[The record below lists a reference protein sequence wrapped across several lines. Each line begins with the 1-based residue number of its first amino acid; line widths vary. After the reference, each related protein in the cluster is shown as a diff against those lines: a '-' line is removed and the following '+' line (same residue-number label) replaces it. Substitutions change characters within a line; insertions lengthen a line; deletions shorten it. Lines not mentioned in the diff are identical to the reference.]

1 MIDGIFRIFYE
12 KLPSSI
18 EDVLPRYDKCKLI
31 TFLTPYYMTL
41 LDESEYDLYK
51 EFDYIAS
58 DGSYALKVGSWVGR
72 PKSLRLSFD
81 MTSVAPI
88 VFSDLIKNKRG
99 LYVLGAKPG
108 EVEQAV
114 NTIRTSFPDLIVS
127 GYHHGYIKDDEDSVL
142 QKVIESKAG
151 VCIVGMGAPLQDRIS
166 VKLKKRGFI
175 GTVYTCGGF
184 IHQSTVK
191 MISYPRWADRY
202 NIRFFYRWFHERGIF
217 ARAPR
222 QLWGCLRYGWWLIK
236 NV

>member
-127 GYHHGYIKDDEDSVL
+127 GYRIKSWSVHCGNGSSFTR
-142 QKVIESKAG
+142 QNFRKTK
-151 VCIVGMGAPLQDRIS
+151 
-166 VKLKKRGFI
+166 KKRLYRNCLYLWRFYSSI
-175 GTVYTCGGF
+175 YCKND
-184 IHQSTVK
+184 I
-191 MISYPRWADRY
+191 ISSL
-202 NIRFFYRWFHERGIF
+202 G
-217 ARAPR
+217 
-222 QLWGCLRYGWWLIK
+222 
-236 NV
+236 